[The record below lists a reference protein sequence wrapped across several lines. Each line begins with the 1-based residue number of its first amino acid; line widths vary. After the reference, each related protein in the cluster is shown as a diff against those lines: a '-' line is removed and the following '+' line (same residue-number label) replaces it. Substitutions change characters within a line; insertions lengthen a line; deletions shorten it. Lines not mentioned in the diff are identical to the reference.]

1 MFRLLFLGLILWG
14 LPVHAE
20 PIKGQKSGQNLVIAV
35 LGDSLTSGFDLRAGE
50 GYVPVLEKQ
59 LREKGYGVDLK
70 SAAIAGQS
78 TRQGRD
84 WVFVEPVA
92 SADIVLLQLGGNDAN
107 YRVLP
112 ERIKEN
118 LDYMITN
125 FHQRGQLVVF
135 MANKF
140 TPKYGQNYRA
150 EVEDLFDAIARDYD
164 LLFEPFIYQPLVDSE
179 KLVPRAEL
187 LLADGVHPNA
197 AGVRA
202 LVAHSMPLVEK
213 AIRTRLSAS
222 GAK

>member
-1 MFRLLFLGLILWG
+1 MLRLLLLVLTVWSA
-14 LPVHAE
+14 PAHAAE
-20 PIKGQKSGQNLVIAV
+20 KLVIAV
-35 LGDSLTSGFDLRAGE
+35 LGDSLSSGFELHRDE
-50 GYVPVLEKQ
+50 GYVPVLERE
-59 LREKGYGVDLK
+59 LRSKGYNVDVK

-84 WVFVEPVA
+84 WVFVEPVL

-112 ERIKEN
+112 ERIREN

-125 FHQRGQLVVF
+125 FQQRGQLVVF

-150 EVEDLFDAIARDYD
+150 EIEDLFEELAREYA
-164 LLFEPFIYQPLVDSE
+164 LLFEPFIYQPLIDFE
-179 KLVPRAEL
+179 TLMPRAEL
-187 LLADGVHPNA
+187 LLEDGVHPNA

-202 LVAHSMPLVEK
+202 LVVHSVPLVEK
-213 AIRTRLSAS
+213 AIRQRLAD
-222 GAK
+222 

>member
-1 MFRLLFLGLILWG
+1 MLRLLLLVLTVWSA
-14 LPVHAE
+14 PAHAA
-20 PIKGQKSGQNLVIAV
+20 QKLVIAV
-35 LGDSLTSGFDLRAGE
+35 LGDSLSSGFELGHDE
-50 GYVPVLEKQ
+50 GYVPVLERE
-59 LREKGYGVDLK
+59 LRAKGYNVELK

-84 WVFVEPVA
+84 WVFVEPLL

-112 ERIKEN
+112 ERIREN

-125 FHQRGQLVVF
+125 FQQRGQLVVF

-150 EVEDLFDAIARDYD
+150 EIEDLFEEVAREYA
-164 LLFEPFIYQPLVDSE
+164 LLFEPFIYQPLIDFE
-179 KLVPRAEL
+179 TLMPRAEL
-187 LLADGVHPNA
+187 VLKDGVHPNA

-202 LVAHSMPLVEK
+202 LVTHSIPLIEK
-213 AIRTRLSAS
+213 AIRQRRED
-222 GAK
+222 

>member
-1 MFRLLFLGLILWG
+1 MLRMLLLVLTVWSAPAHGS
-14 LPVHAE
+14 E
-20 PIKGQKSGQNLVIAV
+20 KLVIAV
-35 LGDSLTSGFDLRAGE
+35 LGDSLSSGFELGRDE
-50 GYVPVLEKQ
+50 GYVPVLERE
-59 LREKGYGVDLK
+59 LRLKGYNVDLK

-84 WVFVEPVA
+84 WVFVEPVV

-125 FHQRGQLVVF
+125 FQQRGQLVVF
-135 MANKF
+135 MANKL

-150 EVEDLFDAIARDYD
+150 EIEDLFEELAREYA
-164 LLFEPFIYQPLVDSE
+164 LLFEPFIYQPLIDFE
-179 KLVPRAEL
+179 TLMPRAEL
-187 LLADGVHPNA
+187 LLEDGVHPNA

-202 LVAHSMPLVEK
+202 MVVHSLPLVEK
-213 AIRTRLSAS
+213 AIRQRLAD
-222 GAK
+222 

>member
-1 MFRLLFLGLILWG
+1 M
-14 LPVHAE
+14 
-20 PIKGQKSGQNLVIAV
+20 
-35 LGDSLTSGFDLRAGE
+35 LGDSLTSGFELGGGQ
-50 GYVPVLEKQ
+50 GYVQVLEKE
-59 LREKGYGVDLK
+59 LLAKGYNVDLR

-84 WVFVEPVA
+84 WVFVEPVL

-125 FHQRGQLVVF
+125 FQQRGQLVVF

-150 EVEDLFDAIARDYD
+150 EIEDLFDALEQIHAT
-164 LLFEPFIYQPLVDSE
+164 LGCVLFWALSG
-179 KLVPRAEL
+179 LRASWRCAVIRYV
-187 LLADGVHPNA
+187 LAVF
-197 AGVRA
+197 GVR
-202 LVAHSMPLVEK
+202 LV
-213 AIRTRLSAS
+213 S
-222 GAK
+222 GTGHGEV

>member
-1 MFRLLFLGLILWG
+1 MLRLLLLVLTVWSA
-14 LPVHAE
+14 PAHAA
-20 PIKGQKSGQNLVIAV
+20 QKLVIAV
-35 LGDSLTSGFDLRAGE
+35 LGDSLSSGFELCRDE
-50 GYVPVLEKQ
+50 GYVPVLERE
-59 LREKGYGVDLK
+59 LRAKGYNVDLK

-84 WVFVEPVA
+84 WVFVEPLL

-112 ERIKEN
+112 ERIREN

-125 FHQRGQLVVF
+125 FQQRGQLVVF

-150 EVEDLFDAIARDYD
+150 EIEDLFEEVAREYA
-164 LLFEPFIYQPLVDSE
+164 LLFEPFIYQPLIDFE
-179 KLVPRAEL
+179 TLMPRAEL
-187 LLADGVHPNA
+187 VLEDGVHPNA

-202 LVAHSMPLVEK
+202 LVAHSIPLVEK
-213 AIRTRLSAS
+213 AIRQRRAD
-222 GAK
+222 